1 MPTIVDTA
9 RIMNQQ
15 LQDWFCRIAKIV
27 RKLFTMRPLS
37 RVLGMPAAWRNSG
50 FGAKTDIG

>member
-1 MPTIVDTA
+1 MPRIIDTA

-27 RKLFTMRPLS
+27 CKLFTIRLGAKPHGMAS
-37 RVLGMPAAWRNSG
+37 RVDKWP
-50 FGAKTDIG
+50 F